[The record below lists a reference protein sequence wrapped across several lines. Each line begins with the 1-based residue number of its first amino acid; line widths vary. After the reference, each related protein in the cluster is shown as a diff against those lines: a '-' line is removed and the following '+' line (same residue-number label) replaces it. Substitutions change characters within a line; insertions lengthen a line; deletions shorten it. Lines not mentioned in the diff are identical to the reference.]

1 MILHINARCIDMIY
15 IYNIMLCIYINTLIW
30 ACTIELLLP
39 FDRSKGRKLGLVPW
53 CHIKLGW
60 YFCQFIYMYNG
71 SKSGIGHIYIYMVYY
86 CQQGYGPKL
95 GTYGF
100 GLHSMY
106 CMYISIHTH
115 IYIYIHVQICVYI
128 YTYMYR

>member
-1 MILHINARCIDMIY
+1 
-15 IYNIMLCIYINTLIW
+15 MLCIYINTLIW

-53 CHIKLGW
+53 CHIKFGW

-115 IYIYIHVQICVYI
+115 IYIHTCTNMRIYI
-128 YTYMYR
+128 YIYVQVNKYTYIYEYIYVHI